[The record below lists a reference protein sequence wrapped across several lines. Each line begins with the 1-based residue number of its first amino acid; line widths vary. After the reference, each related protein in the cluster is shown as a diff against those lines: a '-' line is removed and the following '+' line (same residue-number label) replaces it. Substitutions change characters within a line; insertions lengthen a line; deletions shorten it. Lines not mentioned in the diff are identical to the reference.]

1 MTRKL
6 IVPVTIAAALV
17 GAAIARWAPA
27 SLTRWLG
34 PDRALLAHRQFLLL
48 GVLALAV
55 FNLYWEAE
63 AKKAAAARSK
73 ESDGSRAV
81 HVVLVNVAMLL
92 VIAPIQ
98 GLGRYM
104 PVSGPAMAVGLA
116 VEGAGIFLAV
126 WARRHLGRHWSG
138 AIAIK
143 EGHELV
149 RSGPYGRL
157 RHPIYTGLLLMYSG
171 LAIVFGEWLSLIGLA
186 AALAAYVR
194 KVRLEEARLSA
205 EFCEKYQE
213 YRKGSWGLMPGIY

>member
-1 MTRKL
+1 MTKKL
-6 IVPVTIAAALV
+6 IVPVTVAAALV
-17 GAAIARWAPA
+17 GGAVARWAPA
-27 SLTRWLG
+27 SLTTWLA
-34 PDRALLAHRQFLLL
+34 PDRALLAHRPFLLL

-63 AKKAAAARSK
+63 AKKAAPARSK

-81 HVVLVNVAMLL
+81 HVVLVNVAVLL
-92 VIAPIQ
+92 VIVPIH
-98 GLGRYM
+98 GLGRCL

-138 AIAIK
+138 AIAIN

-157 RHPIYTGLLLMYSG
+157 RHPIYTGLLLMYGG
-171 LAIVFGEWLSLIGLA
+171 LAIVFGEWFSLIGLA
-186 AALAAYVR
+186 AAVAAYVR

-205 EFCEKYQE
+205 EFGGTYEA
-213 YRKGSWGLMPGIY
+213 YRKASWGLMPGIY